1 MNIPIYWKKSNNCNN
16 DVRRTLLINDIAL
29 VKLATILKSKSFSC
43 KSNFH
48 AICVR
53 EFCFLAFYLFMV
65 CVFSFKYPIN
75 FRNFVIRYVS
85 SNVTT
90 SDEKDQVADLEKNII
105 KRKAQLH
112 DIDQTL
118 PQKNGT
124 YLNVRMLLHK

>member
-1 MNIPIYWKKSNNCNN
+1 MFSNSLHLVNMWFFINIFLYRFIFFKNN
-16 DVRRTLLINDIAL
+16 R
-29 VKLATILKSKSFSC
+29 K
-43 KSNFH
+43 FH
-48 AICVR
+48 
-53 EFCFLAFYLFMV
+53 
-65 CVFSFKYPIN
+65 IN
-75 FRNFVIRYVS
+75 FRGCVRYVS

-124 YLNVRMLLHK
+124 YLNVRIIHYA